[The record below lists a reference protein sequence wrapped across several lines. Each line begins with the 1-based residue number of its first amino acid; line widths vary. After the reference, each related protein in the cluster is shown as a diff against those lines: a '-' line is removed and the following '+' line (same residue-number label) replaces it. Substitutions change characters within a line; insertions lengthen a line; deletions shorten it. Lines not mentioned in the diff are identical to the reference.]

1 MGNERSDIGCQD
13 DEAGFG
19 KEMAR
24 FAAKKAFEK
33 LVFKKVRIF
42 LLQVALFFGIFIIAV
57 IVVYGAALYLEE
69 MSGDLW
75 EDFATQNNG
84 MKSED
89 FASYYYNEA
98 RYILQGIEQG
108 TIPIDNDMAMLSR
121 DDMVMILEYVIQY
134 NDDMLFSTTPERI
147 RYQYN
152 ETRQESRVTYK
163 RMEEPEP
170 SVPPQKEDRPPKVH
184 SETLLHKSRIQHIS
198 LGVGASYPVPVPPPV
213 VTDPVPT
220 WDPVVTPV
228 PTASPPVKPQAPE
241 DKNESQGEY
250 IPVYTYEWGKTEKKY
265 AFETVSY
272 QTFGQNYYNPFS
284 GENSFAVPW
293 QTIMVLCEMV
303 AENNYDRLG
312 SDEDG
317 WHSQHYASYVN
328 DYSFETSM
336 DGYFITDAQVIA
348 VCEILSFK
356 FDTYKVYDG
365 KDYVELTRRLI
376 ENGGA
381 HYGGGITRENRGYAG
396 TNEMTWGLDYS
407 ISDMRQNTYRLVDDY
422 IKGDESN
429 GMAVKF
435 SSLRIPAIA
444 PYGISN
450 AYTLVTYGYTSVTGE
465 SDEAGASYCSSMQ
478 ITMDARRFV
487 NQVKTMV
494 PDFTWEHFL
503 ELLEMMP
510 NSENELEKYRKLRD
524 LYRRGQEM
532 EALYQQGLAAG
543 VSSGISEKDVER
555 AYQSSVTLS
564 SGFEGYL
571 TYVGAGA
578 ELRDDTGVDF
588 KSGENAVWLGTH
600 YEDGRPALAPREDYN
615 TYYQAAYNDWF
626 HIQDNALVSLAQS
639 DGLKKEDIETIVDYI
654 ASEWISSRRLRS
666 YFTHD
671 TVIDALYDWQ
681 ESRDASITG
690 VLAILKIEGAINSS
704 NGTDRWNFFNMRE
717 NSGWE
722 NFKLPALERNGRN
735 ENLAFADA
743 LITQMDRIC
752 ANYLKTG
759 QDSYFKMQFGSE
771 FSSPIA
777 GQEYYEIAEGSMEH
791 CYCPWYQDCS
801 FPFSA
806 GDGIFLS
813 GKGWSNNCGDSRE
826 ILLNQAGYTITSI
839 YRWPVPDYTRVSSE
853 YGTRVSPT
861 AGAST
866 FHRGMDIAAPRGSAI
881 LAIYDGTVTDKG
893 YNSSSGY
900 YVTITHTGSVIR
912 STYMH
917 MAGPAL
923 VEKGE
928 NIMRG
933 QQIGC
938 VGSTGISTGNHLH
951 ISITVIELQKTVD
964 PRNYLTEPGN

>member
-1 MGNERSDIGCQD
+1 MDGQD
-13 DEAGFG
+13 SGAGFG
-19 KEMAR
+19 KEVAR
-24 FAAKKAFEK
+24 FAARKTLEK
-33 LVFKKVRIF
+33 LVFKKLKIF
-42 LLQVALFFGIFIIAV
+42 LLQAALFFGIFIIAV

-69 MSGDLW
+69 MSGDIW
-75 EDFATQNNG
+75 EDFATRNNG

-98 RYILQGIEQG
+98 KYILQGIEQG
-108 TIPIDNDMAMLSR
+108 TIPVDNDMAMLSR

-147 RYQYN
+147 RYQYE
-152 ETRQESRVTYK
+152 ETRQESKVTYK
-163 RMEEPEP
+163 HIEEPEP
-170 SVPPQKEDRPPKVH
+170 SESPQKENRPQKVH
-184 SETLLHKSRIQHIS
+184 SETLLYKPRMRHIS
-198 LGVGASYPVPVPPPV
+198 LEADVSYHVPVLPPDV
-213 VTDPVPT
+213 ADPVPT
-220 WDPVVTPV
+220 QGPAVTPA
-228 PTASPPVKPQAPE
+228 PTAAPPVKPQAPE
-241 DKNESQGEY
+241 DKNEFQSEY

-284 GENSFAVPW
+284 GENSFALPW

-317 WHSQHYASYVN
+317 WRSQHYALYVN

-336 DGYFITDAQVIA
+336 DGYFIMDAQVIA

-365 KDYVELTRRLI
+365 RDYVELTRRLI
-376 ENGGA
+376 ENGSA
-381 HYGGGITRENRGYAG
+381 HYGGGITRENRDHAG
-396 TNEMTWGLDYS
+396 PNEMTWGLDYS
-407 ISDMRQNTYRLVDDY
+407 ISDMRQNTYRLVDEY
-422 IKGDESN
+422 IEGDEDN
-429 GMAVKF
+429 GTAVRF
-435 SSLRIPAIA
+435 ANLRIPAIA

-450 AYTLVTYGYTSVTGE
+450 AYTLVTYGYTDVTGD

-487 NQVKTMV
+487 NQVKTMI

-510 NSENELEKYRKLRD
+510 NAEDELEKYRKLRD

-532 EALYQQGLAAG
+532 EALYQQGLAAD

-564 SGFEGYL
+564 SGFEGYH

-578 ELRDDTGVDF
+578 EQRADTGVDF
-588 KSGENAVWLGTH
+588 KGGENAVWLGTH

-615 TYYQAAYNDWF
+615 TYYQAIYNDWF
-626 HIQDNALVSLAQS
+626 HIQDNALISLVQS

-654 ASEWISSRRLRS
+654 ASEWISNKRLRRL
-666 YFTHD
+666 FTQD
-671 TVIDALYDWQ
+671 AVIDALYDWQ
-681 ESRDASITG
+681 ESQDASITG
-690 VLAILKIEGAINSS
+690 ILAIMRIEGAVNGS
-704 NGTDRWNFFNMRE
+704 NGLERWNFFNIGDSR
-717 NSGWE
+717 GWE
-722 NFKLPALERNGRN
+722 DFKTPALNSNGKD

-743 LITQMDRIC
+743 LITQLNWIS
-752 ANYLKTG
+752 AGYLKAG
-759 QDSYFKMQFGSE
+759 QDTYFKMQFGRE

-777 GQEYYEIAEGSMEH
+777 GQEYYEMAEVDMTH
-791 CYCPWYQDCS
+791 CYCPWYQDCL

-806 GDGIFLS
+806 GDGTFLS
-813 GKGWSNNCGDSRE
+813 GKGWCNNCGDSRE
-826 ILLNQAGYTITSI
+826 ILLNQAGYTVTSI

-853 YGTRVSPT
+853 YGSRVSPT
-861 AGAST
+861 AGASS
-866 FHRGMDIAAPRGSAI
+866 FHRGMDIAAPGGSAI
-881 LAIYDGTVTDKG
+881 LAIYEGTVTDKG

-900 YVTITHTGSVIR
+900 YVTITHTGSVIK

-964 PRNYLTEPGN
+964 PRNYLTEPGR

>member
-1 MGNERSDIGCQD
+1 MDDGMQD
-13 DEAGFG
+13 GGASFG
-19 KEMAR
+19 KEVAR
-24 FAAKKAFEK
+24 FAAKKTFEK
-33 LVFKKVRIF
+33 LVLKKVKLL
-42 LLQVALFFGIFIIAV
+42 LLQLALFFGIFIIAV
-57 IVVYGAALYLEE
+57 IVIYGAALYLEE
-69 MSGDLW
+69 MSKDIW
-75 EDFATQNNG
+75 EEFATQNNG
-84 MKSED
+84 TKTED

-98 RYILQGIEQG
+98 KYILQGIEQG
-108 TIPIDNDMAMLSR
+108 TIPVANDMAMLSR

-134 NDDMLFSTTPERI
+134 NDDLLFSTTPERI
-147 RYQYN
+147 RYQYE
-152 ETRQESRVTYK
+152 ETRQESRVTY
-163 RMEEPEP
+163 RRIEEPEP
-170 SVPPQKEDRPPKVH
+170 SEPPRKEDSPPGAH
-184 SETLLHKSRIQHIS
+184 IEIPQHKARMRQAS
-198 LGVGASYPVPVPPPV
+198 LSAGASYYVPVLPPIL
-213 VTDPVPT
+213 TDPVPT
-220 WDPVVTPV
+220 QGPAVTAA
-228 PTASPPVKPQAPE
+228 PTAVPSAKPQAPG
-241 DKNESQGEY
+241 DKNEYQGEY
-250 IPVYTYEWGKTEKKY
+250 IPVYSYEWGKTEKKY

-272 QTFGQNYYNPFS
+272 QIFGKNYYNPFS
-284 GENSFAVPW
+284 GENSFALPW

-303 AENNYDRLG
+303 AENNYDHLG

-317 WHSQHYASYVN
+317 WRSQHYESYVN
-328 DYSFETSM
+328 DYSFATSM

-348 VCEILSFK
+348 ICEILSFK
-356 FDTYKVYDG
+356 FETYKVSDG
-365 KDYVELTRRLI
+365 KDYVELTRKLI

-381 HYGGGITRENRGYAG
+381 HYGGGITLENRDYAG
-396 TNEMTWGLDYS
+396 TNDMTWGLEYS
-407 ISDMRQNTYRLVDDY
+407 IPDMRQNTYRLMDDY
-422 IKGDESN
+422 IEGDENN
-429 GMAVKF
+429 GTAIKF
-435 SSLRIPAIA
+435 TNLRIPAIA

-450 AYTLVTYGYTSVTGE
+450 AYTLVTYGYTNVTGE

-510 NSENELEKYRKLRD
+510 NSEDELEKYRKLRD
-524 LYRRGQEM
+524 LYQRGQEM
-532 EALYQQGLAAG
+532 EALYQQGLVSG
-543 VSSGISEKDVER
+543 VSSGISERDVEK
-555 AYQSSVTLS
+555 AYQSSVTLT

-578 ELRDDTGVDF
+578 EQREDTGVDF
-588 KSGENAVWLGTH
+588 KGGENAVWLGTH
-600 YEDGRPALAPREDYN
+600 YEGGRPALAPREDLN
-615 TYYQAAYNDWF
+615 SYYQASYNDWF
-626 HIQDNALVSLAQS
+626 HVQDNALVSLAQS
-639 DGLKKEDIETIVDYI
+639 DGLKKEDIEMLVDYI
-654 ASEWISSRRLRS
+654 ADEWISNRHLRKL
-666 YFTHD
+666 FTHD

-690 VLAILKIEGAINSS
+690 VLAIMQIEGAASGN
-704 NGTDRWNFFNMRE
+704 NGTDRWNLFNMRDTG
-717 NSGWE
+717 GWE
-722 NFKLPALERNGRN
+722 DFRRTALERNGGD

-743 LITQMDRIC
+743 LIIQMNRIC

-759 QDSYFKMQFGSE
+759 QDTYFKMQFGRN

-777 GQEYYEIAEGSMEH
+777 GQEYYELAEEGMSH

-806 GDGIFLS
+806 GDGTFLS
-813 GKGWSNNCGDSRE
+813 GKGWCNSCGDSRE
-826 ILLNQAGYTITSI
+826 ILLNQVGYTVSSI

-853 YGTRVSPT
+853 YGSRVSPT

-866 FHRGMDIAAPRGSAI
+866 FHRGMDIAAPGGSAI

-900 YVTITHTGSVIR
+900 YVSVTHTGSVIK

-928 NIMRG
+928 IIMRG

-964 PRNYLTEPGN
+964 PRNYLTEPGK